1 MQDAIGRLKTCVQ
14 SLMDSPQI
22 LIYVPRKEVGRG
34 LISIEDSV
42 VNKRNHVSTMPLVF
56 PFFWSI
62 FRHSFNQAQYVQHKQ
77 ILTNL
82 QTINRYSATGQNETN
97 QRLTLPTGTSYQIL
111 IHYSKLTVFTF

>member
-1 MQDAIGRLKTCVQ
+1 
-14 SLMDSPQI
+14 MDSPQI
-22 LIYVPRKEVGRG
+22 LIYVPRKQVGRG

-42 VNKRNHVSTMPLVF
+42 VNKRNHASTMPLFF
-56 PFFWSI
+56 PFFLSI
-62 FRHSFNQAQYVQHKQ
+62 FRHSFNHAQYVQHKQ

-97 QRLTLPTGTSYQIL
+97 QRLTLPTCTSYQIL